1 MLPRTSDQVEDE
13 ALASNDGV
21 SVDLDITDA
30 DVDGC
35 LSGVQKKVKA
45 GLSGPSTLKG
55 K

>member
-13 ALASNDGV
+13 ALASNDGIT
-21 SVDLDITDA
+21 VDLDSKGTD
-30 DVDGC
+30 VGGC